1 MSNIELASNFKD
13 VLREKVLETFMGLI
27 PQDKIQEYINKE
39 IYTFFEQEQ
48 LLTITESKIEVE
60 NPNYDPR
67 SSSYGNEKKLTRDCI
82 TFGSKMT
89 PFRQLVWNEIYTYI
103 KPKVSELL
111 QSENSSLKKELDTWF
126 ITKATVDL
134 KESNTT
140 MFNNL
145 AVAMAG
151 SMMSNTIRT
160 ALDYSN
166 MNIKNALDQF
176 KDIKV
181 FVNNNP
187 DKNSFDYLYNGEG
200 LDYCLVLDVPRKTL
214 SLVEPGREQI
224 LANNIKLNT
233 IKKEEV
239 ETQKVSIIFTDG
251 TDKVFTT
258 TSEQFGFKELM
269 KWYYSKES
277 NVFEFT
283 HSTGFTT
290 IRRDLVKHIEFN
302 KI

>member
-27 PQDKIQEYINKE
+27 PQDKIQEYIDKE
-39 IYTFFEQEQ
+39 IYAFFEQEQ

-60 NPNYDPR
+60 NPNYNPR

-126 ITKATVDL
+126 TTKVTVDL

-151 SMMSNTIRT
+151 SMMSNTIKT
-160 ALDYSN
+160 AIDISN
-166 MNIKNALDQF
+166 MNITNALNQ
-176 KDIKV
+176 V
-181 FVNNNP
+181 RA
-187 DKNSFDYLYNGEG
+187 G
-200 LDYCLVLDVPRKTL
+200 VP
-214 SLVEPGREQI
+214 PG
-224 LANNIKLNT
+224 
-233 IKKEEV
+233 
-239 ETQKVSIIFTDG
+239 SINLI
-251 TDKVFTT
+251 
-258 TSEQFGFKELM
+258 
-269 KWYYSKES
+269 
-277 NVFEFT
+277 N
-283 HSTGFTT
+283 
-290 IRRDLVKHIEFN
+290 
-302 KI
+302 